1 MVVQS
6 RSFRVILDSKQ
17 SVSFLIFFCIIINQ
31 LTISLI
37 SEKEKDWSLTGV
49 NWEYVKTAGHL
60 TCILDALRWR
70 LYIGHQ
76 TSHLNRSNDRV
87 ECLLERYLVKMNFYH
102 PKRPSEFLTKA
113 QNRERRWIKEI
124 HSLPKCLI
132 EWSVRCMLNRSML
145 FWHLSQNQI
154 RKGKKKLRK
163 IRSISVILPNKRL
176 SAIICMTD
184 TCVWHHLKTKHQIDW
199 HSATC
204 IMYSTD
210 CYQRLT
216 LGSWFTNLE
225 QTPLNRSQQ
234 LLAPYKRLIDEI
246 KQN

>member
-6 RSFRVILDSKQ
+6 RSFRVSLDSKQ

-49 NWEYVKTAGHL
+49 NWEYVKTAGHP
-60 TCILDALRWR
+60 TCIPTPPPLRWR

-102 PKRPSEFLTKA
+102 PKRPSEFVTKA
-113 QNRERRWIKEI
+113 RNRERRWIKKI
-124 HSLPKCLI
+124 HSLPQCLI
-132 EWSVRCMLNRSML
+132 EWSVRCILNRSML

-154 RKGKKKLRK
+154 RKGKKKVKENSLHIRYITEQKALSYHLHDRHLRMALSHFIFFINRCYNSK
-163 IRSISVILPNKRL
+163 RHHSNKRL
-176 SAIICMTD
+176 
-184 TCVWHHLKTKHQIDW
+184 
-199 HSATC
+199 
-204 IMYSTD
+204 
-210 CYQRLT
+210 
-216 LGSWFTNLE
+216 
-225 QTPLNRSQQ
+225 
-234 LLAPYKRLIDEI
+234 
-246 KQN
+246 

>member
-6 RSFRVILDSKQ
+6 RSFRVSLDSKQ

-49 NWEYVKTAGHL
+49 NWEYVKTAGHP
-60 TCILDALRWR
+60 TCIPTPPPPRWR

-87 ECLLERYLVKMNFYH
+87 ECL
-102 PKRPSEFLTKA
+102 TKA
-113 QNRERRWIKEI
+113 RNRERRWIKKI
-124 HSLPKCLI
+124 HSLPQCLI

-154 RKGKKKLRK
+154 RKGKKKVKENSLHIRYITEQKALSYHLHDRHLRMALSHFIFFINRCYNSK
-163 IRSISVILPNKRL
+163 RQHSNKRL
-176 SAIICMTD
+176 
-184 TCVWHHLKTKHQIDW
+184 
-199 HSATC
+199 
-204 IMYSTD
+204 
-210 CYQRLT
+210 
-216 LGSWFTNLE
+216 
-225 QTPLNRSQQ
+225 
-234 LLAPYKRLIDEI
+234 
-246 KQN
+246 